1 MTATDRADSDEA
13 PEGGL
18 PELTEE
24 YLGQLNAKLGL
35 RLTEATPDRVVGTIP
50 VEGNRQPY
58 GLIHG
63 GANAALI
70 EALGSV
76 AAALNAPEGRIA
88 VGLELS
94 CTHHRAA
101 VDGLVT
107 GVCVPLSRGRTIS
120 TFDVVLTDENGR
132 RTCTGRLTCVLRDRP
147 PAS

>member
-1 MTATDRADSDEA
+1 VTATDRADSDEA

-35 RLTEATPDRVVGTIP
+35 RLTEATSDRVVGTIP